1 MISQPGCHCGR
12 SLLPTLARV
21 ILDWQ
26 ASFGQNSLLWTKP
39 SIRLPQSTFAR
50 SLPKPLNIS
59 RGRPSKTWIAN
70 NWRYNPKT
78 LERKM
83 DSESVALKALTGL

>member
-26 ASFGQNSLLWTKP
+26 AQGFVWT
-39 SIRLPQSTFAR
+39 
-50 SLPKPLNIS
+50 
-59 RGRPSKTWIAN
+59 
-70 NWRYNPKT
+70 
-78 LERKM
+78 
-83 DSESVALKALTGL
+83 D